1 MPSTLSYG
9 KSVLIAVDQL
19 INAICKGWPDETLS
33 SRAYRWDVDGIRH
46 WPRELID
53 KLFWLEKDHC
63 KESFVSG

>member
-1 MPSTLSYG
+1 MEEIQGG
-9 KSVLIAVDQL
+9 KSC
-19 INAICKGWPDETLS
+19 NR
-33 SRAYRWDVDGIRH
+33 RADADVDGIRH